1 MLENTEPI
9 LVRETQD
16 AYALGVMAYQL
27 VTRNTQPPFRM
38 EVCQHSFCLL
48 LFSSVVQR
56 GSRFGCSTLKNV
68 TL

>member
-38 EVCQHSFCLL
+38 EVCQH
-48 LFSSVVQR
+48 
-56 GSRFGCSTLKNV
+56 
-68 TL
+68 